1 MKIENFILI
10 NLNQNISKARK
21 AAYKGNRDKWII
33 FGLLCFIY
41 VSIIVWFF
49 SINSGYNNIIEAREE
64 TISGIKEETRK
75 LKREIRKQLE
85 NRKGSNKG
93 EENLKIDL
101 LNLSKKDIELAYK
114 IGEQTIPWSEKLIQL
129 SEITPDDMCITK
141 LEYSNNALSISAIS
155 KIKDKTQ
162 KDQKILNDF
171 IASLEE
177 HKDFG
182 KEFVEYKMKQGKRIS
197 RSKDPYY
204 EFKISAPLKKK
215 IKNRLNEIEVNKEE
229 IKEEIKE
236 KIVEKKQYSSKIKKL
251 AKSIDRPSPDKE
263 KVKEF
268 QIALKLFSDK
278 DIEFGY
284 LEPATILKR
293 DEILGKKARTKYE
306 KESRKTNE
314 ELVSQSNKK
323 RKRKYTKD
331 VEDAAMKLMRNQ
343 SKSNPLEIE
352 RFQEAIGIANE
363 NDSNFGIWDKKTS
376 KKYDEVIRYI
386 LKEK

>member
-41 VSIIVWFF
+41 VSIIAWFF
-49 SINSGYNNIIEAREE
+49 SINSGYNNIIKAREE

-85 NRKGSNKG
+85 NRKDSNKG

-129 SEITPDDMCITK
+129 AEITPDDMCITK

-229 IKEEIKE
+229 IKEVIKE
-236 KIVEKKQYSSKIKKL
+236 EIVKKKQYSSKIKKL

-268 QIALKLFSDK
+268 QIALKLFSDG

-343 SKSNPLEIE
+343 SKSNPLEIQ

-386 LKEK
+386 TKK

>member
-1 MKIENFILI
+1 
-10 NLNQNISKARK
+10 
-21 AAYKGNRDKWII
+21 
-33 FGLLCFIY
+33 
-41 VSIIVWFF
+41 
-49 SINSGYNNIIEAREE
+49 
-64 TISGIKEETRK
+64 
-75 LKREIRKQLE
+75 
-85 NRKGSNKG
+85 
-93 EENLKIDL
+93 
-101 LNLSKKDIELAYK
+101 
-114 IGEQTIPWSEKLIQL
+114 
-129 SEITPDDMCITK
+129 MCITK

-229 IKEEIKE
+229 IKEEVKE
-236 KIVEKKQYSSKIKKL
+236 EIVKKKEYSSKIKKL

-268 QIALKLFSDK
+268 QIALKLFSDG

-343 SKSNPLEIE
+343 SKSNPLEIQ

-386 LKEK
+386 TKK

>member
-306 KESRKTNE
+306 KESRKINE

>member
-49 SINSGYNNIIEAREE
+49 SINSGYNNIIQAREE

-306 KESRKTNE
+306 KESRKINE

>member
-1 MKIENFILI
+1 LKIENFILI

-49 SINSGYNNIIEAREE
+49 SINSGYNNIIQAREE

-306 KESRKTNE
+306 KESRKINE

>member
-1 MKIENFILI
+1 LKIENFILI

-41 VSIIVWFF
+41 VSIIAWFF
-49 SINSGYNNIIEAREE
+49 SINSGYNNIIKAREE

-85 NRKGSNKG
+85 NRKDSNKG

-129 SEITPDDMCITK
+129 AEITPDDMCITK

-229 IKEEIKE
+229 IKEVIKE
-236 KIVEKKQYSSKIKKL
+236 EIVKKKQYSSKIKKL

-268 QIALKLFSDK
+268 QIALKLFSDG

-343 SKSNPLEIE
+343 SKSNPLEIQ

-386 LKEK
+386 TKK

>member
-41 VSIIVWFF
+41 VSIIAWFF

-85 NRKGSNKG
+85 NRKDSNKG

-129 SEITPDDMCITK
+129 AEITPDDMCITK

-229 IKEEIKE
+229 IKEEVKE
-236 KIVEKKQYSSKIKKL
+236 EIVKKKEYSSKIKKL

-268 QIALKLFSDK
+268 QIALKLFSDG

-343 SKSNPLEIE
+343 SKSNPLEIQ

-386 LKEK
+386 TKK

>member
-41 VSIIVWFF
+41 VSIIAWFF
-49 SINSGYNNIIEAREE
+49 SINSGYNNIIKAREE

-85 NRKGSNKG
+85 NRKDSNKG

-129 SEITPDDMCITK
+129 AEITPDDMCITK

-229 IKEEIKE
+229 IKEEVKE
-236 KIVEKKQYSSKIKKL
+236 EIVKKKEYSSKIKKL

-268 QIALKLFSDK
+268 QIALKLFSDG

-343 SKSNPLEIE
+343 SKSNPLEIQ

-386 LKEK
+386 TKK